1 MRLLSKVMSR
11 EDVAEMANLPLAE
24 IDKMIN

>member
-1 MRLLSKVMSR
+1 SKGMSR

-24 IDKMIN
+24 IDKLIN

>member
-1 MRLLSKVMSR
+1 SR

-24 IDKMIN
+24 VDKLIS

>member
-1 MRLLSKVMSR
+1 KGMSR

-24 IDKMIN
+24 VDKLIS

>member
-1 MRLLSKVMSR
+1 FLSKGMSR

-24 IDKMIN
+24 VDKLIS

>member
-1 MRLLSKVMSR
+1 LSKGMSR